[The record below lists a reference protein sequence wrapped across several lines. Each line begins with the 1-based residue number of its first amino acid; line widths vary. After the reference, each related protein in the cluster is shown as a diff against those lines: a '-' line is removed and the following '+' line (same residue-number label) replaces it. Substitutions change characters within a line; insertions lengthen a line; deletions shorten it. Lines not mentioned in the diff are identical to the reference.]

1 MTNLFQ
7 NDFKRYPHEQAAVL
21 LSEAQHAPGVTV
33 RMNKRNFRV
42 EYVTPEG
49 KIVPGYN
56 HFLRVALGEETGA
69 KS

>member
-33 RMNKRNFRV
+33 RMNKRTFQV
-42 EYVTPEG
+42 EYVTPDG

-56 HFLRVALGEETGA
+56 YFLRVALGEVPG
-69 KS
+69 K